1 MKYNFKLIFGLL
13 LLFVSCKKE
22 YTEIQDMR
30 INPEDITRIELR
42 ADSRQMLPNGR
53 AKNEFSTLVYA
64 TKTILNYTKYTDENK
79 NIFSKIDTLK
89 NEYLVPNDQLP
100 IDYVKVYD
108 ASGKVLEN
116 NIFSTSNTALAGT
129 NMKFYAK
136 GGSVVSNELSIYIRP
151 LEEEIY
157 DEIVVPVIFHVI
169 LPPPTSGIT
178 YDISSEYLQSV
189 LDNMNNI
196 FNGKTTLDPNGGNAK
211 VTFKLALYN
220 PTGGRLM
227 EPGKNVIMLTDVN
240 MALLGTK
247 ENLTI
252 AYNSLIANN
261 KGTFVWDVT
270 KYLNIWLT
278 RFRTNVSSSGA
289 GYSYVAEYPK
299 YFTSDYSTTS
309 VPGLTGIT
317 TKDSYI
323 NSDIVDS
330 GKATGG
336 SLDAGILV
344 NFKAFLVPQSQSV
357 TNPFSFA
364 VPLGLYYGL
373 LPTASPKSS
382 YPTTDPDYCD
392 DTDIYYASSNP
403 SVYKSNASYADRPEN
418 IPLNYFTSFN
428 VMDVNTRGTS
438 ISVDQAKRI
447 RSVMERAPNRWAYK
461 SDFALTGR

>member
-1 MKYNFKLIFGLL
+1 MKYNFKLIFCFL

-22 YTEIQDMR
+22 FMEIQDMR

-79 NIFSKIDTLK
+79 NILSKIDTLTS
-89 NEYLVPNDQLP
+89 EYLVPNDQLP
-100 IDYVKVYD
+100 INYIKVYD

-116 NIFSTSNTALAGT
+116 NQFSTSNAALGGT
-129 NMKFYAK
+129 SVNFYAK
-136 GGSVVSNELSIYIRP
+136 GGSLTSNELSIYMRP
-151 LEEEIY
+151 LPEESYEEIV
-157 DEIVVPVIFHVI
+157 IPVIFHVV
-169 LPPPTSGIT
+169 LPPPTSGLT
-178 YDISSEYLQSV
+178 YNISSDYLQAV
-189 LDNMNNI
+189 LDQMNNI

-211 VTFKLALYN
+211 MTFKLALYN

-227 EPGKNVIMLTDVN
+227 EPGKNVIMLTDAN
-240 MALLGTK
+240 MTELGTK
-247 ENLTI
+247 DDMRLG
-252 AYNSLIANN
+252 YNSLIAKN

-278 RFRTNVSSSGA
+278 RFHKKNNSLGI

-299 YFTSDYSTTS
+299 YFTSGYSTTS

-317 TKDSYI
+317 TKDSFT
-323 NSDIVDS
+323 NNDITDS
-330 GKATGG
+330 GKVTGG
-336 SLDAGILV
+336 ALEAGILV
-344 NFKAFLVPQSQSV
+344 NFNAFLVPQSQSV

-373 LPTASPKSS
+373 LPTTSGKN
-382 YPTTDPDYCD
+382 YPATDPDYCN
-392 DTDIYYASSNP
+392 DTDIYYGSSNP
-403 SVYKSNASYADRPEN
+403 GVYKSNASYTDRPEN
-418 IPLNYFTSFN
+418 VPLNYFTSFN

-461 SDFALTGR
+461 SDFALTGK